1 MKKIS
6 DTKNSEVKKKKEV
19 NNSKGFTLVEL
30 LAVIAILSIVL
41 TVVIFVAINV
51 LDNAKEESYKVTIN
65 NIQADANSYVVE
77 DNSVMPWMNGITSD
91 YQYQCITVQNLIDTG
106 YFKGDVLES
115 EVASGVKVS
124 ADNFIYLERDAESK
138 TITKNILLVND
149 KASYDAGLCGN
160 ISTGGNISFTVE
172 PEGWS
177 KEKEITVTYNVH
189 SNIDRVSNYKYD
201 YVYEDINSN
210 KKDKNSNFNKLTMV
224 EKFEINEN
232 GTVSAKIKDGDN
244 KLITNNSLVIS
255 KIDNILPEA
264 SITSTNNVAN
274 SQTAT
279 LKMSDNA
286 GVVAYYFGK
295 NNPNSTAVTWT
306 NIDSTTSKSVTGKV
320 DSSGTWYLGVK
331 DVVGHVVVVSKV
343 FYKTTLSISNA
354 TVEPSTIITM
364 SGNMFTIPTASPNA
378 YYTFYGWYTSSSY
391 SGSAITTHKPT
402 KDATIYGKVTENKL
416 AGGSVKINGKSTYG
430 ETLTTTLTDTSPKA
444 DSYTYQ
450 WYYNSSNSKTGGT
463 AISGATSNSYTIGPG
478 LVGKYIYVVV
488 TATKNNYRSTSFG
501 DITDSSNNTTS
512 TIAKR
517 NLTITAKG
525 QTITYGD
532 AISTGTSQITSSG
545 LASGDSVT
553 EITLKASTTNVTS
566 NGTIT
571 PSVAVVNKGNTVV
584 TTDYAISY
592 KTGKLV
598 INRKS
603 VTVPT
608 ADAYC
613 KAVTYNGS
621 EQTITNSAGTGYS
634 FSGNKKTNAGTY
646 TVTATLNGNY
656 KWSDDTTGT
665 KTFDCSIAK
674 KALTITAK
682 AQTITYGDAIS
693 TGTGQITST
702 GLVSGHSITAITLK
716 ASTTNVTSNG
726 TITPSAATVK
736 SGSTV
741 VTSNYSISYK
751 TGKLVINKKSA
762 TIPTASAYC
771 KSSLVYNSSE
781 QTITN
786 AAGTGYSFSG
796 NKKTNAGT
804 YTVTATLNGNY
815 KWSDNTTGTKTF
827 KCSIAKKAP
836 TMTVSPTTL
845 SLTVPTAGSFTYTYD
860 GDGTV
865 SCSSSSTTNATCKV
879 DTSKKT
885 VTVTPVASGSATI
898 TLSAAA
904 GTNYSATSKNVS
916 VTVVATYSVTYDA
929 NGGSGA
935 PSAGTKTHG
944 TDYTISSTKP
954 KRDGYS
960 FVNWTTNKDG
970 SGTSYNPGDKYKTN
984 AVLKLYAQWE
994 ALTFETKFG
1003 YPKYQLVGSVWAWS
1017 VHSTCTS
1024 ASKCNVNNCNNVGTI
1039 PKGKDIYY
1047 VQKDSQTSSSTYF
1060 IDIYVKVDDLST
1072 VGAAVNP
1079 PSVSWCKAN
1088 VSTFKEPAYLEFN
1101 GDKYVYARIPAKC
1114 NDSSCGTFRCQTT
1127 MLIPNYCIYC
1137 SSRSVYTDP
1146 NIGACPNG

>member
-1 MKKIS
+1 M
-6 DTKNSEVKKKKEV
+6 
-19 NNSKGFTLVEL
+19 
-30 LAVIAILSIVL
+30 
-41 TVVIFVAINV
+41 
-51 LDNAKEESYKVTIN
+51 
-65 NIQADANSYVVE
+65 
-77 DNSVMPWMNGITSD
+77 
-91 YQYQCITVQNLIDTG
+91 
-106 YFKGDVLES
+106 
-115 EVASGVKVS
+115 
-124 ADNFIYLERDAESK
+124 
-138 TITKNILLVND
+138 
-149 KASYDAGLCGN
+149 
-160 ISTGGNISFTVE
+160 
-172 PEGWS
+172 
-177 KEKEITVTYNVH
+177 
-189 SNIDRVSNYKYD
+189 
-201 YVYEDINSN
+201 
-210 KKDKNSNFNKLTMV
+210 
-224 EKFEINEN
+224 
-232 GTVSAKIKDGDN
+232 
-244 KLITNNSLVIS
+244 
-255 KIDNILPEA
+255 
-264 SITSTNNVAN
+264 
-274 SQTAT
+274 
-279 LKMSDNA
+279 
-286 GVVAYYFGK
+286 
-295 NNPNSTAVTWT
+295 
-306 NIDSTTSKSVTGKV
+306 
-320 DSSGTWYLGVK
+320 
-331 DVVGHVVVVSKV
+331 
-343 FYKTTLSISNA
+343 
-354 TVEPSTIITM
+354 
-364 SGNMFTIPTASPNA
+364 
-378 YYTFYGWYTSSSY
+378 
-391 SGSAITTHKPT
+391 
-402 KDATIYGKVTENKL
+402 
-416 AGGSVKINGKSTYG
+416 
-430 ETLTTTLTDTSPKA
+430 
-444 DSYTYQ
+444 
-450 WYYNSSNSKTGGT
+450 
-463 AISGATSNSYTIGPG
+463 
-478 LVGKYIYVVV
+478 
-488 TATKNNYRSTSFG
+488 
-501 DITDSSNNTTS
+501 
-512 TIAKR
+512 
-517 NLTITAKG
+517 
-525 QTITYGD
+525 
-532 AISTGTSQITSSG
+532 
-545 LASGDSVT
+545 
-553 EITLKASTTNVTS
+553 
-566 NGTIT
+566 
-571 PSVAVVNKGNTVV
+571 
-584 TTDYAISY
+584 
-592 KTGKLV
+592 
-598 INRKS
+598 
-603 VTVPT
+603 
-608 ADAYC
+608 
-613 KAVTYNGS
+613 
-621 EQTITNSAGTGYS
+621 
-634 FSGNKKTNAGTY
+634 
-646 TVTATLNGNY
+646 
-656 KWSDDTTGT
+656 
-665 KTFDCSIAK
+665 
-674 KALTITAK
+674 
-682 AQTITYGDAIS
+682 
-693 TGTGQITST
+693 
-702 GLVSGHSITAITLK
+702 VSGHSITAITLK

-751 TGKLVINKKSA
+751 TGKLVINRKGV
-762 TIPTASAYC
+762 TIPTADAYC
-771 KSSLVYNSSE
+771 KAVTYNGSE
-781 QTITN
+781 QTITKS
-786 AAGTGYSFSG
+786 AGTGYSFSG

-815 KWSDNTTGTKTF
+815 KWSDDTTGTKTF

-960 FVNWTTNKDG
+960 FVKWTTNKDG